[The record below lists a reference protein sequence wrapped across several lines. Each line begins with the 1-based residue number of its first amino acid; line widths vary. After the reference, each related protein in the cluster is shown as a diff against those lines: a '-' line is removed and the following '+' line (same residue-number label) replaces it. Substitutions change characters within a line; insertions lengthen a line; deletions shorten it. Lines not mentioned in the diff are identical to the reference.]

1 MRSTQIYGTMK
12 IGYIKNAAQFW
23 VNIQICLYFINLIHI
38 IHVIN
43 DAHIFFISQIEFPKT
58 MLIREVHVHCTYMQ
72 KSNNSNINTDFP
84 NVHGT

>member
-58 MLIREVHVHCTYMQ
+58 MLIREVQ

>member
-43 DAHIFFISQIEFPKT
+43 YAHIYFISQIEFPKT
-58 MLIREVHVHCTYMQ
+58 MLIREVQ

>member
-23 VNIQICLYFINLIHI
+23 VNIQICLYFINLIHTCI

-58 MLIREVHVHCTYMQ
+58 MLIREVHVPTC
-72 KSNNSNINTDFP
+72 KNLIIAI
-84 NVHGT
+84 